1 MKARKFILAA
11 ICAMLLVPAMAQ
23 NDRGKT
29 DDFGRI
35 QLTTYLPAEAEM
47 PPAARKIL
55 VNKMTN
61 IATKN
66 GLANSS
72 FNSRFIFTA
81 TVHELAS
88 ELTTTTP
95 QMFVKQVEFNF
106 YVGDG
111 IDGTM
116 FSSTSISSKGV
127 GETEEKAYLSALKS
141 ISVNNPAFKPMLDK
155 GKNRIIEYYNTNC
168 DFILRDAR
176 TAATLD
182 DYDASM
188 LTLLSVPDICKEC
201 YDKCMAEAEKMYLEQ
216 LDREAL
222 QQLSAAKS
230 IWAARQ
236 DSTAAVEACNI
247 LAIIDPKAPCYAQAE
262 ELRDKIQR
270 WVRDKSDT
278 ERFDQILAQLDALDK
293 KIEAQKEESWQ
304 EGAERAAAA
313 AAKDAKEP
321 EYKTDWAQ

>member
-1 MKARKFILAA
+1 MKTRLVIFVL
-11 ICAMLLVPAMAQ
+11 CTMFLVPALAQ

-29 DDFGRI
+29 NDFGRI
-35 QLTTYLPAEAEM
+35 QLTTYLPPEAEM
-47 PPAARKIL
+47 PEAARKIL
-55 VNKMTN
+55 VNKMTQ

-81 TVHELAS
+81 TVHELGS
-88 ELTTTTP
+88 ELTATTP
-95 QMFVKQVEFNF
+95 QMWAKQLEFHF

-111 IDGTM
+111 VDGTM
-116 FSSTSISSKGV
+116 FSSTSIVTKGV
-127 GETEEKAYLSALKS
+127 GDTETKAYLAALKS
-141 ISVNNPAFKPMLDK
+141 VKVNDPSFKPMLDK

-168 DFILRDAR
+168 DFILTDAR

-182 DYDASM
+182 DYEASM
-188 LTLLSVPDICKEC
+188 LTLLSVPDICKDC
-201 YDKCMAEAEKMYLEQ
+201 YEKCMQEAEKMYLEQ
-216 LDREAL
+216 LDREAQ

-236 DSTAAVEACNI
+236 DSAAAVEACNI

-278 ERFDQILAQLDALDK
+278 ERFDKILAQLEALDQ
-293 KIEAQKEESWQ
+293 KIESQKQQSWQ
-304 EGAERAAAA
+304 EGAAAAA
-313 AAKDAKEP
+313 ASAAKDSQTP
-321 EYKTDWAQ
+321 EYKTDWAE